1 MSTDIHMLTTVTEY
15 DNLGCM
21 SELQVSGISPGE
33 STINDMYSAPDW
45 DPRTLIGMQNVL
57 RNVPL
62 LDPEVAVKVLRRIAV
77 TAENMAESVVAD
89 QLTEHRSNKRR
100 GWSIAYA
107 AEVWGCTRQSM
118 AKHKGILAKIGL
130 VRR

>member
-1 MSTDIHMLTTVTEY
+1 
-15 DNLGCM
+15 M